1 MDDKTKYGIK
11 IYNKVRGRK
20 VILTLF
26 FLEVYL
32 KFLYNAS
39 INNKIKDLS
48 EIKEHENNE
57 DYINL
62 FVYEEGTK
70 YNYYKI
76 GDLVFVHH
84 YKYNNG
90 NKGINHIFLIVDIY
104 QNKNFICYF
113 GMLISSKTEKL
124 KYKFNKYIKKDNKN
138 NLKTDSI
145 VKTDVIYKI
154 FTKNI
159 LLKIGNI
166 DKTKVDIYKNYLINN
181 N

>member
-1 MDDKTKYGIK
+1 
-11 IYNKVRGRK
+11 
-20 VILTLF
+20 
-26 FLEVYL
+26 
-32 KFLYNAS
+32 
-39 INNKIKDLS
+39 
-48 EIKEHENNE
+48 
-57 DYINL
+57 
-62 FVYEEGTK
+62 
-70 YNYYKI
+70 
-76 GDLVFVHH
+76 
-84 YKYNNG
+84 
-90 NKGINHIFLIVDIY
+90 
-104 QNKNFICYF
+104 
-113 GMLISSKTEKL
+113 MLISSKIEKL

>member
-1 MDDKTKYGIK
+1 M
-11 IYNKVRGRK
+11 N
-20 VILTLF
+20 
-26 FLEVYL
+26 
-32 KFLYNAS
+32 FLYNAN
-39 INNKIKDLS
+39 INNKIKNLS
-48 EIKEHENNE
+48 EIKEYDNIV

-62 FVYEEGTK
+62 FVYEENTK

-113 GMLISSKTEKL
+113 GMLISSKIEKL

-181 N
+181 K

>member
-1 MDDKTKYGIK
+1 M
-11 IYNKVRGRK
+11 
-20 VILTLF
+20 
-26 FLEVYL
+26 

-84 YKYNNG
+84 
-90 NKGINHIFLIVDIY
+90 
-104 QNKNFICYF
+104 
-113 GMLISSKTEKL
+113 
-124 KYKFNKYIKKDNKN
+124 YKFNKYIKKDNKN

>member
-90 NKGINHIFLIVDIY
+90 NKGINHIFLIAVSNSFLEN
-104 QNKNFICYF
+104 Q
-113 GMLISSKTEKL
+113 SSSHQL
-124 KYKFNKYIKKDNKN
+124 SHCLHLGLSQD
-138 NLKTDSI
+138 
-145 VKTDVIYKI
+145 
-154 FTKNI
+154 
-159 LLKIGNI
+159 
-166 DKTKVDIYKNYLINN
+166 
-181 N
+181 

>member
-1 MDDKTKYGIK
+1 
-11 IYNKVRGRK
+11 
-20 VILTLF
+20 
-26 FLEVYL
+26 
-32 KFLYNAS
+32 
-39 INNKIKDLS
+39 
-48 EIKEHENNE
+48 
-57 DYINL
+57 
-62 FVYEEGTK
+62 
-70 YNYYKI
+70 
-76 GDLVFVHH
+76 
-84 YKYNNG
+84 
-90 NKGINHIFLIVDIY
+90 
-104 QNKNFICYF
+104 
-113 GMLISSKTEKL
+113 MLISSKTEKL